1 MKAAV
6 IAMFTVAALGALL
19 LGLTAAQHMQD
30 QRKLALAD
38 AQNRADRALI
48 SVLASQVQDARKAL
62 ADRPVV
68 EKLVT
73 PPCPQV
79 RDVGHQ
85 TPIFSRD
92 SQLFAGR

>member
-6 IAMFTVAALGALL
+6 IAMFTLAALGALL
-19 LGLTAAQHMQD
+19 LGVTAAQHMQD

-48 SVLASQVQDARKAL
+48 VELGTQLQDARKAL
-62 ADRPVV
+62 ANRPVI
-68 EKLVT
+68 ERLVAT
-73 PPCPQV
+73 PCIQ
-79 RDVGHQ
+79 RKDVGHE

-92 SQLFAGR
+92 SQTFAR